1 MGSILGELRPRRART
16 IVTGPAF
23 RTCVTGELCLYRDLS
38 SSNRYYTC
46 TNPSRSLVQAGHEVI
61 LQVERDDRCAALLR
75 KRFPQASLT
84 REVSDVKELPAETEI
99 LASSLNWPEQADDQL
114 NDQVVGTPT
123 AACFLRSYRDGTFA
137 HFPSPRRPSCFL
149 GSLRTSSNASAMG
162 YSFNSRQGKDLYL
175 RPPCPF
181 HDSSIFPNLVLI
193 ISFQRLRASCKDVR
207 FLCCVLFFGETAACR
222 KSCKRT

>member
-23 RTCVTGELCLYRDLS
+23 RTCVTGQLCLYRDLS

-75 KRFPQASLT
+75 KRFPKASLT

-114 NDQVVGTPT
+114 NDQVVGEHLRLPASCAATVTEHSHIFRLLAVRPVSWVLLELPVTLLRWVTASTPGREKI
-123 AACFLRSYRDGTFA
+123 FTFA
-137 HFPSPRRPSCFL
+137 YPVRSTTHQ
-149 GSLRTSSNASAMG
+149 SSQIW
-162 YSFNSRQGKDLYL
+162 F
-175 RPPCPF
+175 
-181 HDSSIFPNLVLI
+181 
-193 ISFQRLRASCKDVR
+193 
-207 FLCCVLFFGETAACR
+207 
-222 KSCKRT
+222 